1 MTLGEKSFAEFGFWL
16 ESISPSPNCP
26 PVPSLILPSKLTLH
40 PTCVTAKPGS
50 GEKNDMALKIVK
62 LKLAQAMNDK
72 VALNITSL
80 C

>member
-1 MTLGEKSFAEFGFWL
+1 MQNLGFGW
-16 ESISPSPNCP
+16 SQSPRHQTAHQCHHSYSRAN
-26 PVPSLILPSKLTLH
+26 VTLH